1 MHKLMLCATRVA
13 LHTLPQCNDHGKKK
27 KKKRNEWK
35 GRKGGREG
43 GP

>member
-27 KKKRNEWK
+27 KRNEWK
-35 GRKGGREG
+35 GRKGRREG

>member
-27 KKKRNEWK
+27 RNEWK